1 MPEASTHLNLS
12 DTRGNGLGIG
22 FFKVCVS
29 LLGLRFCLVLVWLV
43 AAFYALFDRKA
54 LAAATPY
61 LRSRFPRAKS
71 LRWHF
76 YRLIVSHGQALL
88 LAHWLRTGHKT
99 VCRDIHPENRD
110 ALVAAAKGS
119 GFIMLMSHVGCWQAT
134 VPRMEGLD
142 RNINLLVQENLNGAI
157 GQLLQG
163 SRYRIINNS
172 APFGGLLECMGTLER
187 HEVLCVMG
195 DRLPADAPSQLT
207 LTLRGRTLRIP
218 EAPWL
223 LAARCHVPI
232 FPVFTLMRRKPLG
245 IDYLFA
251 PPITLNYS
259 LPHKP
264 SQKDFAP
271 ALAQYQKLL
280 EDVIDE
286 IPYQVFHYNS

>member
-1 MPEASTHLNLS
+1 MPEEVVHQNLS

-22 FFKVCVS
+22 FFKVCMS
-29 LLGLRFCLVLVWLV
+29 LLGLRFCNAFVWFV

-54 LAAATPY
+54 LAAAAPY
-61 LRSRFPRAKS
+61 LRSRFPKTRS

-88 LAHWLRTGHKT
+88 LAQWLRTGHT
-99 VCRDIHPENRD
+99 LATRDVHPENQE
-110 ALVAAAKGS
+110 ALFAAKEN

-142 RNINLLVQENLNGAI
+142 KNVNLLTQENLNGALDR
-157 GQLLQG
+157 LLEG

-172 APFGGLLECMGTLER
+172 GPFGGLLECVGALER

-195 DRLPADAPSQLT
+195 DRLPRGLPSRLT
-207 LTLRGRTLRIP
+207 LTLCGRPLRVP

-223 LAARCHVPI
+223 LAARCGVPI

-245 IDYLFA
+245 IDYIFA
-251 PPITLNYS
+251 PPITIDYR
-259 LPHKP
+259 LPRKP
-264 SQKDFAP
+264 SPEDFAP
-271 ALAQYQKLL
+271 ALAKYQALL
-280 EDVIDE
+280 EDVIQKN
-286 IPYQVFHYNS
+286 PYQVFHYNS